1 MTKAEFL
8 SSLQIKL
15 CGLPSDEVREHVT
28 FYGEM
33 IDDRVEEGLSE
44 EAAVSAIGSVDM
56 IASQIIRQLPLGAK
70 EKEKES
76 KKRRL
81 GAKNTILI
89 ILGSPL
95 WISLAAAVLA
105 ILISLYACLWSIV
118 VSAFAIFVSV
128 ALSAPLALVPG
139 IVNLAC
145 GEALLGSTLISSALV
160 FAGVAIFVFFGSVYA
175 AKYAAK
181 LSAASFTGLRRLF
194 TK

>member
-76 KKRRL
+76 KK
-81 GAKNTILI
+81 
-89 ILGSPL
+89 
-95 WISLAAAVLA
+95 
-105 ILISLYACLWSIV
+105 
-118 VSAFAIFVSV
+118 
-128 ALSAPLALVPG
+128 
-139 IVNLAC
+139 
-145 GEALLGSTLISSALV
+145 E
-160 FAGVAIFVFFGSVYA
+160 GSVQ
-175 AKYAAK
+175 KIPF
-181 LSAASFTGLRRLF
+181 L
-194 TK
+194 